1 MTAGSSGPAPVGIVG
16 AGPAGLCAAV
26 SLRDRGIPFEVV
38 DAGAQVGGI
47 WDVERSETPMYR
59 SAHFISSR
67 TLSGLP
73 GFPMPENYPD
83 YPRHDQILRYVQ
95 SFAEAHDLTAR
106 IQLGTRVVEAI
117 PADAGQWRVT
127 LDSGEE
133 RVWSALVV
141 ATGTTWHPRMPDVP
155 GAFGGEQFHAF
166 HYVSPDQLRGKRVLV
181 VGGGNSGVDI
191 ACDAA
196 RSSSRAFL
204 SLRRGYRFCPKYVF
218 GKPADVF
225 AHGGPTLPAWLEE
238 KVLTFLL
245 DKILVGD
252 LARFGLPRPDH
263 AVLRSHPIMNTQ
275 VLHYLGH
282 GDLEARPDVRELRD
296 RSVVFADGRE
306 DEVDLII
313 WATGYERRFPF
324 LAGETLPG
332 EGGDGLYLKLFH
344 RRCPT
349 LAFMGLF
356 ETDGAAYGLF
366 GQQADLAAAYLEARW
381 RDPAGVEA
389 FDRLR
394 AAGGPDLSGGRS
406 YVASPRHDWYVRGG
420 TYERALRKARVA
432 IPPDAGT
439 SG

>member
-1 MTAGSSGPAPVGIVG
+1 MTARFPSRAPVGIVG
-16 AGPAGLCAAV
+16 AGPAGLCAAAA
-26 SLRDRGIPFEVV
+26 LQERGVPFQVV
-38 DAGAQVGGI
+38 DAGRQVGGI
-47 WDVERSETPMYR
+47 WDVGRPETPMYQ

-73 GFPMPENYPD
+73 GFPMPGDYPD
-83 YPRHDQILRYVQ
+83 YPRHDQILGYIQ
-95 SFAEAHDLTAR
+95 AFARARGLASDIELGVRVTTAEP
-106 IQLGTRVVEAI
+106 T
-117 PADAGQWRVT
+117 PAADGHWRVR

-133 RVWSALVV
+133 RVWSALMV

-166 HYVSPDQLRGKRVLV
+166 HYVSSEQLRGKRVLV

-196 RSSSRAFL
+196 RSASRAFL
-204 SLRRGYRFCPKYVF
+204 SLRRGYHFCPKYVF

-225 AHGGPTLPAWLEE
+225 AHGGPALPAWLEE

-245 DKILVGD
+245 DKVLVGD
-252 LARFGLPRPDH
+252 LTRFGLPRPDH

-306 DEVDLII
+306 EEVDLII

-324 LAGETLPG
+324 LTGDTLPG
-332 EGGDGLYLKLFH
+332 EGGGALYLKFLH
-344 RRCPT
+344 RRHPT

-366 GQQADLAAAYLEARW
+366 GQQADLVATYLEARE
-381 RDPAGVEA
+381 RDPEGVAA
-389 FDRLR
+389 FDRIR
-394 AAGGPDLSGGRS
+394 AAGGPELTGGRS
-406 YVASPRHDWYVRGG
+406 YVASPRHAWYVRGD
-420 TYERALRKARVA
+420 TYERALRKARRVL
-432 IPPDAGT
+432 G
-439 SG
+439 